1 MFSRNVS
8 WAVAYSVMP
17 IESNRLWNIR
27 LSVDGEPSA
36 RVRKRNWRL
45 KAACFSSRWELG
57 PKYPSKD
64 GTTSHR
70 SWAVSPRLVPL
81 LKNDHMKSAP
91 IQTSIGRSSF
101 PWLQP
106 ANSISAGCLKCTL
119 AVSISWFPIGAQ
131 IIGTTKAS
139 ISRADHL
146 LTF

>member
-57 PKYPSKD
+57 PK
-64 GTTSHR
+64 
-70 SWAVSPRLVPL
+70 V
-81 LKNDHMKSAP
+81 P
-91 IQTSIGRSSF
+91 IQGWYNFSPVLGRFPPSRPSIEKRPHEIGSDSDVNRQIFVSMVTAGQFNFCGMFEVYFSSVN
-101 PWLQP
+101 L
-106 ANSISAGCLKCTL
+106 L
-119 AVSISWFPIGAQ
+119 VSDRCSNNRHNKGFDF
-131 IIGTTKAS
+131 
-139 ISRADHL
+139 SR
-146 LTF
+146 